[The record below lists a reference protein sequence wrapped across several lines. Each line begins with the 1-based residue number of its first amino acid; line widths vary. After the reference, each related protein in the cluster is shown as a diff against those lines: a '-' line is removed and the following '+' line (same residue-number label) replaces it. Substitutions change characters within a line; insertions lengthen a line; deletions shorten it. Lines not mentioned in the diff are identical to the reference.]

1 MTSKEMRT
9 TIDTL
14 AAAHSAAQEN
24 SNNPHETAR
33 VFVRAVGAEEAAQC
47 VAAMIRRAS
56 WDGRISR
63 EAKAWAQSV
72 ALSGEWERH
81 IEDTY
86 CDAIHPAHLSQI
98 AEAMQKEL
106 EGCSAEEKEP
116 QEAAQETAP
125 GAKRPKALKKSQ
137 AAAAKRIIK
146 TAVKYSGKE
155 ALHGAWIDGNGMQC
169 VCSNYHGARLRD
181 ALPDLPEIPDH
192 LEPVNF
198 SRLYPLDRVDTELM
212 VPSAA
217 ELRAYIRDCKALGK
231 KALWDFGEG
240 LPLVN
245 AAYLLDMVA
254 LLPGSTATC
263 QAGHP
268 CTPIYFSGPAGDGLL
283 CPVRKA

>member
-1 MTSKEMRT
+1 MTIKEMRT

-14 AAAHSAAQEN
+14 AAAHSAAREN
-24 SNNPHETAR
+24 SNSPRETAR
-33 VFVRAVGAEEAAQC
+33 VFIHAVGAEEAAQC

-137 AAAAKRIIK
+137 APAATWPTMWRR
-146 TAVKYSGKE
+146 G
-155 ALHGAWIDGNGMQC
+155 
-169 VCSNYHGARLRD
+169 CSRNDPCAH
-181 ALPDLPEIPDH
+181 
-192 LEPVNF
+192 
-198 SRLYPLDRVDTELM
+198 
-212 VPSAA
+212 
-217 ELRAYIRDCKALGK
+217 
-231 KALWDFGEG
+231 
-240 LPLVN
+240 
-245 AAYLLDMVA
+245 
-254 LLPGSTATC
+254 
-263 QAGHP
+263 HP
-268 CTPIYFSGPAGDGLL
+268 CAAGPGAPGVCKTRRLTA
-283 CPVRKA
+283 RAAQHKKS